1 MPPPL
6 DLADIAAG
14 QGGFVIYGEDAW
26 DNAGLSVASAGDVN
40 GDVDLPLSNRTLGL
54 VG

>member
-26 DNAGLSVASAGDVN
+26 DNAGLSVASPREFIASQ
-40 GDVDLPLSNRTLGL
+40 LSNQAKCP
-54 VG
+54 V